1 MENIEIVEQK
11 SETLEIKKARRSAA
25 VDRAL
30 HKVVSRKLLV
40 WGTATVAMFMGMVD
54 ATNWVDVCMVYI
66 GSEAAANMVMALRGK
81 K

>member
-11 SETLEIKKARRSAA
+11 NEKLEKSKTRRSAA

-40 WGTATVAMFMGMVD
+40 WGTATVAMFMG
-54 ATNWVDVCMVYI
+54 I
-66 GSEAAANMVMALRGK
+66 
-81 K
+81 

>member
-1 MENIEIVEQK
+1 MTEEQ
-11 SETLEIKKARRSAA
+11 RREKRKQVRAA
-25 VDRAL
+25 VVDRAL

-40 WGTATVAMFMGMVD
+40 WGTATAAMFMGMVD

>member
-1 MENIEIVEQK
+1 MTEEQRK
-11 SETLEIKKARRSAA
+11 EKRKEVRAA
-25 VDRAL
+25 VVDKAL

-40 WGTATVAMFMGMVD
+40 WGTATAAMFMGMVD